1 MSRRKL
7 AFACATTVLVQLVV
21 PVFASDAGASGTSG
35 NSASTGSTANAAS
48 PPNPANTVNTGTS
61 DSSNASDPSNS
72 AAMSSSS
79 QGSSPADLVSLELMR
94 DGLSAPLFYLTPDM
108 PLNAAYLLPIADP
121 ANLLKGEAKAS
132 ESSDTTSDNT
142 NSDVKAGDSSNQSD
156 KASESQTAV
165 TGDGPVVIDNDLE
178 KEIQVTEYVWKE
190 IPDSEG
196 KMHIDAGGRFP
207 VTVVTS
213 HTSKTAKVGDP
224 VEARLKVDIKIG
236 GRLIA
241 PKGAKVIGH
250 IATCEKARK
259 MIQAEFSTKRWMR
272 PSGSLGVQFDEILT
286 ASGDHIPLVATPAR
300 QPRIV
305 KNMAE
310 GRVLGVNHKGEIVS
324 PLSSQVKSQ
333 AAHLGIRAAASAAG
347 PFSFGIVPVAYGVA
361 GAISPSFAFMHPV
374 GKNVRHRRLKGF
386 GLGVVSGLPGGFL
399 VADSIIRG
407 DEAIIKPGDEF
418 LAEFKQKFTGE
429 ASTDAQLMPNAK
441 VKVHGEVM
449 PGATPTGG
457 KSGSGSS
464 GKSGSGSSNKAGSSS
479 AGKSGSSPSDK

>member
-1 MSRRKL
+1 MRRRKL
-7 AFACATTVLVQLVV
+7 ALACATSVLVQLGV
-21 PVFASDAGASGTSG
+21 PVFAGDLNELNAAS
-35 NSASTGSTANAAS
+35 GSTASAPSALCAPS
-48 PPNPANTVNTGTS
+48 GTS
-61 DSSNASDPSNS
+61 DSSNAVDPSNS

-79 QGSSPADLVSLELMR
+79 QGASPAELVSLEIMR
-94 DGLSAPLFYLTPDM
+94 DGLASPLVYSTPDM
-108 PLNAAYLLPIADP
+108 SLNAAYLLPIGDP
-121 ANLLKGEAKAS
+121 ANLLKGAAKAPDS
-132 ESSDTTSDNT
+132 TDGAPDTKPDTSSDPRS
-142 NSDVKAGDSSNQSD
+142 DSSSD
-156 KASESQTAV
+156 LTVGEDSNHANKKAESV
-165 TGDGPVVIDNDLE
+165 GSGTGDGPIVIDNDLE
-178 KEIQVTEYVWKE
+178 KEIQITEYVWKE

-250 IATCEKARK
+250 IASCEKARK
-259 MIQAEFSTKRWMR
+259 MIQAEFSMKRWMR

-441 VKVHGEVM
+441 VKVHGEVL
-449 PGATPTGG
+449 PGATPSEQSE
-457 KSGSGSS
+457 SG
-464 GKSGSGSSNKAGSSS
+464 S
-479 AGKSGSSPSDK
+479 AGKSGTNTSGKSGGSRGKSSSPSK

>member
-1 MSRRKL
+1 MKKEVTL
-7 AFACATTVLVQLVV
+7 ACATFAAILILQSAIPAVADSSHDD
-21 PVFASDAGASGTSG
+21 ASDGVVTGAQSSAGVVTGVGSSNTVVTGAESSNTVVSGAESSSG
-35 NSASTGSTANAAS
+35 VVTGSE
-48 PPNPANTVNTGTS
+48 PGTMPGE
-61 DSSNASDPSNS
+61 AFEH
-72 AAMSSSS
+72 
-79 QGSSPADLVSLELMR
+79 ELLR
-94 DGLSAPLFYLTPDM
+94 DGIAAPLVYLTPDM
-108 PLNAAYLLPIADP
+108 PLNAALLMPVSEPSA
-121 ANLLKGEAKAS
+121 LLKGEAKVSAPTSENTLQESTTAS
-132 ESSDTTSDNT
+132 QAVSTT
-142 NSDVKAGDSSNQSD
+142 G
-156 KASESQTAV
+156 
-165 TGDGPVVIDNDLE
+165 GIIIIDNDLE
-178 KEIQVTEYVWKE
+178 NEAAVTEYVWKE
-190 IPDSEG
+190 IPDSDG

-250 IATCEKARK
+250 IASCERARR
-259 MIQAEFSTKRWMR
+259 MIQAEISMKRWMR
-272 PSGSLGVQFDEILT
+272 PSGALGVQFDEILT
-286 ASGDHIPLVATPAR
+286 ANGEHIPLVAMPAQ

-310 GRVLGVNHKGEIVS
+310 GRVLGVNHKGEIAS
-324 PLSSQVKSQ
+324 PLSSQVKAQ
-333 AAHLGIRAAASAAG
+333 AAHIGIRAAASAAG

-386 GLGVVSGLPGGFL
+386 SMGVLQGMPGGFL
-399 VADSIIRG
+399 VADYMIRG

-429 ASTDAQLMPNAK
+429 TATDAQLMPGAK

-449 PGATPTGG
+449 PGTKP
-457 KSGSGSS
+457 K
-464 GKSGSGSSNKAGSSS
+464 K
-479 AGKSGSSPSDK
+479 